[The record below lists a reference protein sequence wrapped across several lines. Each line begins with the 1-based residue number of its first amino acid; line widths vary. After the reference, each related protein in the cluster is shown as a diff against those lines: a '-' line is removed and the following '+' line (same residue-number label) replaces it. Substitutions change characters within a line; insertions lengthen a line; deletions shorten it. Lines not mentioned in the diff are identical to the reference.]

1 MAESLA
7 IINCSQVVTLA
18 GPTRPRVGAELR
30 QLSIIE
36 DGALLVR
43 NQKIEQ
49 AGKRAEIEARIDA
62 TCDVVDA
69 GGRVILPGFVDAHT
83 HPVFGGTRAGEFEER
98 SQGATYQEIAARG
111 GGIQSTVRATRDATL
126 EALVTAGKRYAQ
138 WFLRNGTTTVEA
150 KSGYGLTLEEE
161 LKLLRAIKQ
170 LDQETL
176 LRYVPTFLGA
186 HDTPPEYKSRR
197 EEYVSLLVD
206 EMLPRVAE
214 AKLAEYCDVFCEA
227 KVFTVD
233 ESREILSAARTHGL
247 GLRVHADQLSL
258 SGGAELAAE
267 LHATTADHLEHANI
281 PGIVALKSAN
291 VQPVLLPGSVY
302 ALGSNR
308 YPAAREMID
317 AGLAIV
323 IATDFNPGSSPT
335 PSIPMVLSIAATH
348 MKLSPAEGITAAT
361 INAAYSLGRG
371 NQIGSLAKGKI
382 ADFVI
387 HDCEDYREIPYF
399 FGIEHPWRVYAGG
412 QLAFAREGNLA
423 TDKRG

>member
-1 MAESLA
+1 MAKSLA
-7 IINCSQVVTLA
+7 IINCAQVVTLA
-18 GPTRPRVGAELR
+18 GPARPRAGAELR

-36 DGALLVR
+36 DGALLIR
-43 NQKIEQ
+43 NQLIKAVGTRSDIQREL
-49 AGKRAEIEARIDA
+49 AADCE
-62 TCDVVDA
+62 VLDA

-83 HPVFGGTRAGEFEER
+83 HPVFAGTRAGEFEER

-111 GGIQSTVRATRDATL
+111 GGIQSTVRATRAATL
-126 EALVTAGKRYAQ
+126 VELVTIGKRYGQ

-150 KSGYGLTLEEE
+150 KSGYGLTVEDE

-170 LDQETL
+170 LDRETP

-186 HDTPPEYKSRR
+186 HDVPPEYKSRR
-197 EEYVSLLVD
+197 EEYVSLVIE
-206 EMLPRVAE
+206 EMLPLVADE
-214 AKLAEYCDVFCEA
+214 KLAEYCDVFCEA

-233 ESREILSAARTHGL
+233 ESRKILSAARARGL

-267 LHATTADHLEHANI
+267 LTATTADHLEHADLA
-281 PGIVALKSAN
+281 GIVALKAAN

-302 ALGSNR
+302 ALGSSR
-308 YPAAREMID
+308 YPPAREMID

-335 PSIPMVLSIAATH
+335 PSIPMALSIAATH

-371 NQIGSLAKGKI
+371 EQIGSLENGKI

-399 FGIEHPWRVYAGG
+399 FGTEHPWQVYAGG
-412 QLAFAREGNLA
+412 KLAFARQEDLA
-423 TDKRG
+423 PD